1 MSDSLPVQQPDTLET
16 QVACDRWFDLYV
28 SGPKIT
34 RWKDLP
40 IQVGDLAPSITLVDG
55 RTSDLKALEEYWQE
69 QTTLILFW
77 RHFGCSCGRDR
88 AKRLIEEMPRFRE
101 LNVKVVIIA
110 QGEPDRAR
118 VYIKANEI
126 PDDVRILLDKDESAY
141 RKYGILDC
149 GALEVL
155 FDAPDEF
162 LRREEAAARSF
173 VEARKAVGIPP
184 VDNPWLLPAEFV
196 VKPGGELVFIYRHQH
211 CENYLDPRVLV
222 AAIRTANGEF
232 ERY

>member
-1 MSDSLPVQQPDTLET
+1 MSDSLPVQQPDSLET
-16 QVACDRWFDLYV
+16 QVACDRWLDLYI
-28 SGPKIT
+28 SGPKVT
-34 RWKDLP
+34 KWKNLP
-40 IQVGDLAPSITLVDG
+40 IQVGDLAPSVTLVDG
-55 RTSDLKALEEYWQE
+55 RTGELKALDKFWQA
-69 QTTLILFW
+69 QTTVILFW

-88 AKRLIEEMPRFRE
+88 AKRLIEEMP
-101 LNVKVVIIA
+101 LYKDLKAKVVIVA
-110 QGEPDRAR
+110 QGEPNRAK

-126 PDDVRILLDKDESAY
+126 PDDVEVLLDKDESAY
-141 RKYGILDC
+141 RKYGILEC

-162 LRREEAAARSF
+162 LRREETAARSLID
-173 VEARKAVGIPP
+173 ARKAVGRPP

-196 VKPGGELVFIYRHQH
+196 VKAGGEIVFVYRYQH
-211 CENYLDPRVLV
+211 CENYLDARVLV